1 MEIVTVDL
9 GQRSYD
15 IHIGKGILSG
25 FGERM
30 KSFGF
35 SPIIGIISNPNVFAL
50 YGEGVLRS
58 LGDAGFDCFSV
69 LIPDGEEYKD
79 YAWSHYILTE
89 LLKRGLDR
97 NSCIVALGGGVIG
110 DITGFVASTYMR
122 GIHFVQMPTTLLAQV
137 DSSVGGKTGVNHY
150 LGKNMIGTFYQPR
163 LVWIDTGTLDS
174 LPQRELISGMAEVIK
189 YGIIQDAEFF
199 GYLEKKKG
207 NIMCLDA
214 DVLSLI
220 IKRSCEIKAEVVSY
234 DEKEAGLR
242 AILNFGHTIGHAVET
257 ETRYTR
263 FLHGEAVGLG
273 MCLESR
279 LSEVLGLMNSE
290 QIGRIQNLIEF
301 YGLPCRLP
309 EDLNAGNLLSCMKRD
324 KKVVAGE
331 MTFIVPE
338 KIGRVAIR
346 KDITTMDIEKIF
358 LQ

>member
-1 MEIVTVDL
+1 MERVTVDL
-9 GQRSYD
+9 EQRSYD
-15 IHIGKGILSG
+15 IHLGKGILSG

-35 SPIIGIISNPNVFAL
+35 SPLVGIISNPTVFAL
-50 YGEGVLRS
+50 YGDGVIRS
-58 LGDAGFDCFSV
+58 LKEAGFDCFSV

-122 GIHFVQMPTTLLAQV
+122 GIHFVQVPTTLLAQV
-137 DSSVGGKTGVNHY
+137 DSSIGGKTGVNHY

-163 LVWIDTGTLDS
+163 LVWTDLETLKTLPRRELLCGIGEIIKCGIIWDEVFFDFIAKKKDDILGLDTGTLTS
-174 LPQRELISGMAEVIK
+174 IVTRA
-189 YGIIQDAEFF
+189 
-199 GYLEKKKG
+199 
-207 NIMCLDA
+207 
-214 DVLSLI
+214 
-220 IKRSCEIKAEVVSY
+220 CEIKADVVSR
-234 DEKEAGLR
+234 DEKESGVR

-257 ETRYTR
+257 ETRYAR

-279 LSEVLGLMNSE
+279 LSEILGLMDP
-290 QIGRIQNLIEF
+290 QQVKRIMTLIAD

-309 EDLNAGNLLSCMKRD
+309 KDIHVSNLLSHMKRD
-324 KKVVAGE
+324 KKTVAGE
-331 MTFIVPE
+331 ITFVLPE
-338 KIGRVAIR
+338 RIGKVVI
-346 KDITTMDIEKIF
+346 KKGITTSDIEKAVM
-358 LQ
+358 Q